1 MALQALNGPLAEPA
15 PVRQF
20 LPKNR
25 VRNTSGDRMARK
37 PNFNM
42 ERQER
47 DKAKAAKKA
56 AKLDA
61 KIAKKEDDR
70 ASDPD
75 RAAETIAIR
84 EEKE

>member
-1 MALQALNGPLAEPA
+1 
-15 PVRQF
+15 
-20 LPKNR
+20 
-25 VRNTSGDRMARK
+25 MARK

-70 ASDPD
+70 ASGPD
-75 RAAETIAIR
+75 RAAGTDATGKGSE
-84 EEKE
+84 

>member
-1 MALQALNGPLAEPA
+1 
-15 PVRQF
+15 
-20 LPKNR
+20 
-25 VRNTSGDRMARK
+25 MARK

-61 KIAKKEDDR
+61 RIAKKEDDR
-70 ASDPD
+70 ASGPD
-75 RAAETIAIR
+75 RAAETVDTRKER
-84 EEKE
+84 E